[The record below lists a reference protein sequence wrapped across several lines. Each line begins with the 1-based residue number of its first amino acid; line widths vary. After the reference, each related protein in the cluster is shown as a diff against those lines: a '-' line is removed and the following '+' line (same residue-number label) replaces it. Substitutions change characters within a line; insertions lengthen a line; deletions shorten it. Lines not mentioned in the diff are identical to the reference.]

1 MRSVGSKAGLAG
13 VTRLLAVSLAMGLA
27 TGGLAITS
35 AAASTSG
42 NNEPDRFKGDHWNWP
57 PLNTEELAQQDTT
70 TPPAVPPAATTPAT
84 PPAATAPATTPPAT
98 PPATTAPA
106 TPAPPAPAAGT
117 TDGQTPP
124 AGEAQ
129 TPEEVLPD
137 LTPDSQGQ
145 DDFSVGEI
153 PSVEV
158 VELTPDMAKKALD
171 GLALVHEKYK
181 DSPLENYENLQDFVD
196 KDPMGKGFEADLQ
209 TFGFKTAN
217 EWNVAV
223 TTIGFAYSNLLDDQ
237 TADLKQQIEE
247 VKSDTEM
254 AQDMRDR
261 MIQALSAM
269 IPSDNNR
276 KVVEDLMKDPAYTDK
291 LKLLETEEE

>member
-1 MRSVGSKAGLAG
+1 M
-13 VTRLLAVSLAMGLA
+13 
-27 TGGLAITS
+27 
-35 AAASTSG
+35 
-42 NNEPDRFKGDHWNWP
+42 
-57 PLNTEELAQQDTT
+57 
-70 TPPAVPPAATTPAT
+70 
-84 PPAATAPATTPPAT
+84 
-98 PPATTAPA
+98 
-106 TPAPPAPAAGT
+106 
-117 TDGQTPP
+117 
-124 AGEAQ
+124 
-129 TPEEVLPD
+129 LPD
-137 LTPDSQGQ
+137 LSPGSNE
-145 DDFSVGEI
+145 DFSVGEI
-153 PSVEV
+153 PSVEI

-181 DSPLENYENLQDFVD
+181 DAPLENYENLQDFVD
-196 KDPMGKGFEADLQ
+196 QDPTGKTFEADLQ

-276 KVVEDLMKDPAYTDK
+276 KVVGDLMKDPAYADK

>member
-1 MRSVGSKAGLAG
+1 MRSVGYKTDFTGMVRLAALGLAALGLAAGLALSPA
-13 VTRLLAVSLAMGLA
+13 R
-27 TGGLAITS
+27 
-35 AAASTSG
+35 ASTSG
-42 NNEPDRFKGDHWNWP
+42 NNEPDPHLWDRWNWP
-57 PLNTEELAQQDTT
+57 ALNTEELAQQDTT
-70 TPPAVPPAATTPAT
+70 TPPAT
-84 PPAATAPATTPPAT
+84 PPATTAPATPPAT

-106 TPAPPAPAAGT
+106 TPAPPAAT
-117 TDGQTPP
+117 TDGQAPP
-124 AGEAQ
+124 AAGADGETQ
-129 TPEEVLPD
+129 TPDEVLPD
-137 LTPDSQGQ
+137 LSPGSNE
-145 DDFSVGEI
+145 DFSVGEI

-158 VELTPDMAKKALD
+158 IELTPEVAKKALD

-196 KDPMGKGFEADLQ
+196 QDPTGKAFEADLQ

-276 KVVEDLMKDPAYTDK
+276 KVVGDLMKDPAYADK